1 MLKKVI
7 TTAVLGVSALGV
19 MAANAAT
26 PGVYVTGQLG
36 YANTHM
42 GNKING
48 AKDISNIISIFDN
61 PADTDKH
68 SVSNLGANKVSD
80 NGLAGRLALGYQFNQ
95 NFAIEMGYM
104 QLHGRK
110 QNVGYQISDTD
121 SDGKVSV
128 SDLNAKVKLR
138 QDAIDLAVKGILPVA
153 SNFNVYGKLGVAYLT
168 TTVNANS
175 ISVKDKN
182 DNMIFPSSFTFVPGD
197 VAKHTFAP
205 EAAVGVSYDI
215 TPNVSVDTSWTHIQP
230 VGKNR
235 PGNID
240 FVAVGLGYHFG

>member
-19 MAANAAT
+19 MAANAST

-42 GNKING
+42 KS
-48 AKDISNIISIFDN
+48 KTQSFDN
-61 PADTDKH
+61 PD
-68 SVSNLGANKVSD
+68 VGPVGPVGSNLNN
-80 NGLAGRLALGYQFNQ
+80 NGLAGRVAIGYQFNQ
-95 NFAIEMGYM
+95 NLAFELGYL
-104 QLHGRK
+104 QLKNGKYKQVAYPFPIGTEKLK
-110 QNVGYQISDTD
+110 QN
-121 SDGKVSV
+121 
-128 SDLNAKVKLR
+128 
-138 QDAIDLAVKGILPVA
+138 AIDLAAKGILPL
-153 SNFNVYGKLGVAYLT
+153 SDKFNAYGKLGVAYLT
-168 TTVNANS
+168 SDITFNG
-175 ISVKDKN
+175 KDGIENK
-182 DNMIFPSSFTFVPGD
+182 DYGI
-197 VAKHTFAP
+197 AKHKLAP

-240 FVAVGLGYHFG
+240 FVAVGIGYHFG

>member
-42 GNKING
+42 GSKLNLE
-48 AKDISNIISIFDN
+48 KDINNVFPPIDDSEKPFFHDL
-61 PADTDKH
+61 
-68 SVSNLGANKVSD
+68 SVNRISD

-95 NFAIEMGYM
+95 NFAVELGYM
-104 QLHGRK
+104 QLHSTK
-110 QNVGYQISDTD
+110 INANYTIAYDED
-121 SDGKVSV
+121 AMPE
-128 SDLNAKVKLR
+128 NAKLNLN
-138 QDAIDLAVKGILPVA
+138 QNTIDLAVKGILPVA

-168 TTVNANS
+168 TTATAKSGIV
-175 ISVKDKN
+175 IPDRKGP
-182 DNMIFPSSFTFVPGD
+182 ITFPAFSFDLPD
-197 VAKHTFAP
+197 VAKHKLAP
-205 EAAVGVSYDI
+205 EAAIGVSYDI

>member
-26 PGVYVTGQLG
+26 PGVYVSGQLG

-42 GNKING
+42 GNKINI
-48 AKDISNIISIFDN
+48 ANDIKLFPISNM
-61 PADTDKH
+61 
-68 SVSNLGANKVSD
+68 SVNRISD
-80 NGLAGRLALGYQFNQ
+80 NGIAGRLALGYQFNQ
-95 NFAIEMGYM
+95 NVAVEMGYM
-104 QLHGRK
+104 QLRGNKVNATYRIGADEHNKGILENANLTLN
-110 QNVGYQISDTD
+110 QN
-121 SDGKVSV
+121 
-128 SDLNAKVKLR
+128 
-138 QDAIDLAVKGILPVA
+138 AIDLAVKGILPVA
-153 SNFNVYGKLGVAYLT
+153 SNLNVYGKLGVAYLT
-168 TTVNANS
+168 TTATA
-175 ISVKDKN
+175 K
-182 DNMIFPSSFTFVPGD
+182 SSLVGPDGTRFTPQLTFDLPD
-197 VAKHTFAP
+197 VAKHKLAP
-205 EAAVGVSYDI
+205 EAAIGVSYDI